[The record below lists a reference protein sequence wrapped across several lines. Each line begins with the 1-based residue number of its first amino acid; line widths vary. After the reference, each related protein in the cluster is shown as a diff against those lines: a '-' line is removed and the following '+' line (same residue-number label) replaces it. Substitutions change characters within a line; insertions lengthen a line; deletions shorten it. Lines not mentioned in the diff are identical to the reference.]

1 MLAFRGAGDEPPQR
15 EAPAGSHLSRYSHRS
30 LAPSAPITLISF
42 VQKQQSFRK
51 EPNKKIKVVLV
62 NGSLEGML
70 TGVAIDHLQLTIDGE
85 NYYVRYPQVVYFKK
99 AG

>member
-1 MLAFRGAGDEPPQR
+1 MSLSSVPLLPQ
-15 EAPAGSHLSRYSHRS
+15 ESRISV
-30 LAPSAPITLISF
+30 PITLISF

-85 NYYVRYPQVVYFKK
+85 NYHVRYPQVVYFKK

>member
-1 MLAFRGAGDEPPQR
+1 MYSNLLPHTMITTSPAYTIKMEPIFFD
-15 EAPAGSHLSRYSHRS
+15 HLLLH
-30 LAPSAPITLISF
+30 LN
-42 VQKQQSFRK
+42 K
-51 EPNKKIKVVLV
+51 NKKIRVVLV

-85 NYYVRYPQVVYFKK
+85 NYHVRYPQVVDFKK

>member
-1 MLAFRGAGDEPPQR
+1 MYSNLLPHTMMTTSPAYTIKMEPIFFD
-15 EAPAGSHLSRYSHRS
+15 HLLLH
-30 LAPSAPITLISF
+30 L
-42 VQKQQSFRK
+42 
-51 EPNKKIKVVLV
+51 NKKVKVVLV

-85 NYYVRYPQVVYFKK
+85 NYHVRYPQVVYFKK